1 MANVIKYNYSEKT
14 VIYIISTLVGMLI
27 TAVAVL
33 IVSAVALAGDLDEV
47 YSSVLSSI
55 SMGVGGITA
64 GFLSSRKIRSG
75 GMLNGLF
82 CGLILYLPV
91 FFLSLFLSETG
102 FSMNTVYH
110 FLITILSAVIGGV
123 LGVNKNKNY
132 KI

>member
-1 MANVIKYNYSEKT
+1 
-14 VIYIISTLVGMLI
+14 MLI